1 MAMVK
6 SVFSILLVLGL
17 SSSGLRAQEVWKE
30 HILKTS
36 RLDEWTVSKISRQLS
51 GLNGIRFVGYCRKA
65 SCLFV
70 KYDPAAVRSVK
81 VIRGL
86 ILGAHSPLRLTEVK
100 GYTFYDVIDGALE
113 AGNRKTRLTASVND
127 QL

>member
-1 MAMVK
+1 MKWLYCACI
-6 SVFSILLVLGL
+6 SVLL

-36 RLDEWTVSKISRQLS
+36 RLDEWTVNKISRQLS
-51 GLNGIRFVGYCRKA
+51 GVNGIRFVGYCRQA

-86 ILGAHSPLRLTEVK
+86 ILGAHSPLRMTEVK

-113 AGNRKTRLTASVND
+113 AKNRKATMTASVSD